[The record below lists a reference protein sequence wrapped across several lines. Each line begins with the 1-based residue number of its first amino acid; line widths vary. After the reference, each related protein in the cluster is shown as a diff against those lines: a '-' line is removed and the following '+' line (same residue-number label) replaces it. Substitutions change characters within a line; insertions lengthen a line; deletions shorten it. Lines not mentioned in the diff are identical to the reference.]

1 MRLGLKATLK
11 SRINIGITLGDPLGI
26 GPEVVA
32 KALRDP
38 HLTKQANFVLYG
50 ASVGAPLAAPQ
61 GEASLAPTRRFTT
74 KQAGQIA
81 IEAIRQATEAAL
93 AGSIDA
99 IVTAPIH
106 KVHARMAGFRY
117 PGHTEYLAALTQTQL
132 FRMMF
137 VGPTLRVSLVT
148 IHEPLRAVPKLLTI
162 QNIYETINLTHRD
175 LQRLFKIR
183 RPLIAVA
190 GLNPHAGDEGLFG
203 SEEKTKILP
212 AVRKAQAKKIQVQ
225 GPFSPDTIFRRA
237 MQGEFDAIVAMYHDQ
252 GLIPLKLLHFD
263 TAVNITLGLP
273 IIRTSVDHGT
283 ALDIAGK
290 GIADPTNMKAAIQMA
305 IDLAKK

>member
-1 MRLGLKATLK
+1 MK

-38 HLTKQANFVLYG
+38 VIVKQANFVLYG
-50 ASVGAPLAAPQ
+50 SSVEAPLAAPQ
-61 GEASLAPTRRFTT
+61 GEASLAPTK

-81 IEAIRQATEAAL
+81 IDAIQKATEAAL

-99 IVTAPIH
+99 MVTAPIH

-162 QNIYETINLTHRD
+162 QKIYETIDLTHRD

-183 RPLIAVA
+183 RPRIAVA

-212 AVRKAQAKKIQVQ
+212 AIHRAQAKKIQVQ

-237 MQGEFDAIVAMYHDQ
+237 VQREFDAVVAMYHDQ